1 MTVPDEDEPNEIDAI
16 EEEVEETSI
25 EGSDGGEDKK
35 DLEDEETLPS
45 EEGKQE
51 HDQKKDSKGGGQ
63 LRIKAHA
70 FYENGLSDRMSGR
83 SGSSRCKLQVR
94 FLN

>member
-1 MTVPDEDEPNEIDAI
+1 M
-16 EEEVEETSI
+16 EETSI

-35 DLEDEETLPS
+35 DLEDEEALPS

-51 HDQKKDSKGGGQ
+51 HQGKESKGGGQ

-70 FYENGLSDRMSGR
+70 FYKDGLSDRMSGR

-94 FLN
+94 FSN